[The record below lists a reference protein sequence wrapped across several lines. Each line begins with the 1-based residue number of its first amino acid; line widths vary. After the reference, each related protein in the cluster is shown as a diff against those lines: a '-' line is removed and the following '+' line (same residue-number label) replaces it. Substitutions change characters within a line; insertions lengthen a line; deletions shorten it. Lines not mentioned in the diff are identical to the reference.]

1 MDLNEVSGSVAVIA
15 HDAGAANLILAW
27 CEKWANCDI
36 RFSLTG
42 PAKKLCVSIQSGLK
56 INVSIEEALTGADI
70 LVSGTSYISL
80 VEHEARSLAR
90 SKGIYSVAVL
100 DHWVNYSSRFVRK
113 NTEIMPNE
121 LWVTDIE
128 AMKIARRCFQEIP
141 VVMQH
146 NTYLENV
153 VDRIQ
158 KTERS
163 EDIST
168 TRILYVLE
176 PIRHTWAGRLTLG
189 EFQALE
195 YFFENIP
202 ALHLVGKIEIVL
214 RPHPS
219 DEEDKY
225 DAWLKS
231 KGNWVIT
238 LDNTSSLEKAIA
250 QADIVIGCETYAL
263 VVAAASN
270 KKVFSSLPPHA
281 PSCRL
286 KVENIEHLRD
296 LVDTA

>member
-1 MDLNEVSGSVAVIA
+1 MHLDEVGGSIALVA

-27 CEKWANCDI
+27 HEKWTNCDI

-42 PAKKLCVSIQSGLK
+42 PAKKLWSNIQSGSNNL
-56 INVSIEEALTGADI
+56 SIKEALTDADI
-70 LVSGTSYISL
+70 LISGTSYMSL
-80 VEHEARSLAR
+80 AEHEARSLAVD
-90 SKGIYSVAVL
+90 KGIYSIAVL
-100 DHWVNYSSRFVRK
+100 DHWVNYSSRFVRQ
-113 NTEIMPNE
+113 NTKIMPNE

-128 AMKIARRCFQEIP
+128 AMKIAQQCFYNTP
-141 VVMQH
+141 VFEQH
-146 NTYLENV
+146 NTYLENM
-153 VDRIQ
+153 VDRIHQ
-158 KTERS
+158 INRS

-176 PIRHTWAGRLTLG
+176 PIRHTWADQLAPG

-195 YFFENIP
+195 YFFENISV
-202 ALHLVGKIEIVL
+202 LEIVGNIEIVL

-219 DEEDKY
+219 DIADKY
-225 DAWLKS
+225 EAWLRLKT
-231 KGNWVIT
+231 KWDIK
-238 LDNTSSLEKAIA
+238 LDNHNPLETAIA

-286 KVENIEHLRD
+286 KVKKIKHLRD
-296 LVDTA
+296 LVEIA